1 MLPETFVL
9 TGSRPVRTPAPNSG
23 GEMGLILV
31 AAANAPEWSQR
42 RDSNPQPPDYKSGAL
57 PIEPRWQAIAEGAQ
71 RSAAPLPDGWTRLP
85 RHRGAWPGH
94 RLSDSGAGGDGERRG
109 YGPRRGMQRGTARNS
124 RLRPSCALGAARALP
139 EAARAARGGSPQT
152 ASIRRRHASN
162 AARVSSMWSPPNFSR
177 KAAASSSATTASPTT
192 LAAGTDV
199 TSERW

>member
-1 MLPETFVL
+1 
-9 TGSRPVRTPAPNSG
+9 
-23 GEMGLILV
+23 
-31 AAANAPEWSQR
+31 
-42 RDSNPQPPDYKSGAL
+42 
-57 PIEPRWQAIAEGAQ
+57 
-71 RSAAPLPDGWTRLP
+71 
-85 RHRGAWPGH
+85 
-94 RLSDSGAGGDGERRG
+94 
-109 YGPRRGMQRGTARNS
+109 MQRGTARNS

-139 EAARAARGGSPQT
+139 EAARGGSPQT

>member
-1 MLPETFVL
+1 
-9 TGSRPVRTPAPNSG
+9 
-23 GEMGLILV
+23 
-31 AAANAPEWSQR
+31 
-42 RDSNPQPPDYKSGAL
+42 
-57 PIEPRWQAIAEGAQ
+57 
-71 RSAAPLPDGWTRLP
+71 
-85 RHRGAWPGH
+85 
-94 RLSDSGAGGDGERRG
+94 
-109 YGPRRGMQRGTARNS
+109 MQRGTARNS